1 MQMPSPRISILLLSM
16 GLAAAGCGGG
26 AEGCGRIGDLEFV
39 CGPVNAE
46 DLVLAPGT
54 DYIISSGMTAG
65 GSFYLVDSE
74 NGEWSALEFDA
85 RHDSATYP
93 GCASP
98 PAADE
103 LETHGL
109 NVRAVSDDTSM
120 LYVVGHGAREAIEVF
135 EVDTGGGRPGLT
147 WVGCVR
153 MPEDPEPLVANSV
166 ASFADGSIVATVLFL
181 PGTTF
186 EEAVVEKEPTGALY
200 KWSPGDDG
208 FTELAGGRLPANNG
222 IEVSADG
229 SRIFVASSGY
239 QTVVAF
245 SNTNPVRFLG
255 ATRQLPITPDN
266 LHLSPDGMLLTAG
279 MKNDVPEC
287 GGPPGPEHDIEILA
301 SCPRGTIAIEI
312 DPETMEDR
320 ILVETEAVDVFSNA
334 TMVLTKDGEY
344 WVGTFR
350 GDRILHGPLP

>member
-1 MQMPSPRISILLLSM
+1 MTSLRVCATVALMSLFTI
-16 GLAAAGCGGG
+16 GCGQSQV
-26 AEGCGRIGDLEFV
+26 GCESLGDLEFV

-54 DYIISSGMTAG
+54 DWILSSGMSAG
-65 GSFYLVDSE
+65 GGFYLIDSDSGGWE
-74 NGEWSALEFDA
+74 TLEFA
-85 RHDSATYP
+85 SRQDSAAYP
-93 GCASP
+93 ACPAP
-98 PAADE
+98 PSADD

-109 NVRAVSDDTSM
+109 NIRSVSEDLSM
-120 LYVVGHGAREAIEVF
+120 LYVVGHGGREAIEVF
-135 EVDTGGGRPGLT
+135 EVDTGSARPDLT
-147 WVGCVR
+147 WVGCVL
-153 MPEDPEPLVANSV
+153 MPDGLAANSV
-166 ASFADGSIVATVLFL
+166 ASFADGSLVATVLFM

-186 EEAVVEKEPTGALY
+186 ADAVVDKEPTGAVFR
-200 KWSPGDDG
+200 WAPGEEG
-208 FTELAGGRLPANNG
+208 FELLAGSELPANNG

-229 SRIFVASSGY
+229 SRIYVASSGY

-266 LHLSPDGMLLTAG
+266 LHWSPDGMLLTAG

-312 DPETMEDR
+312 DPETMRDR
-320 ILVETEAVDVFSNA
+320 ILVETPAVEPFSNA
-334 TMVLTKDGEY
+334 TMVLTKDGDY
-344 WVGTFR
+344 WVGTFS
-350 GDRILHGPLP
+350 GDRILHGRIP